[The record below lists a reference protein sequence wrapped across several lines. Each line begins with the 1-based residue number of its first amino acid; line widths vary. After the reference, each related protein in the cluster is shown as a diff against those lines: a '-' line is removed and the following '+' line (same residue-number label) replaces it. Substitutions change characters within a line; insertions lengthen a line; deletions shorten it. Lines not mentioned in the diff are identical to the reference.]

1 MHTGR
6 RLVPPLVRL
15 SQHTLRVLG
24 RCYMEV
30 LWNLLEDHRR
40 IYHGVNLLFQW
51 NIPMGSTGL
60 VGLITASTGANRV
73 TDSNIL
79 GGQINLMYMGL
90 RLWNSMEIHGAAW
103 RIIWLQCSSCCRF
116 YQCFRATGSARME
129 GYQSS
134 TVDVDLDQA
143 VGLGRSI
150 LCAESIR
157 IQWRVL
163 YFEGHLALQIATKML
178 GCSSSCVCI

>member
-1 MHTGR
+1 
-6 RLVPPLVRL
+6 VPPLVRL
-15 SQHTLRVLG
+15 SRHTLRVLG
-24 RCYMEV
+24 CCYMEV

-79 GGQINLMYMGL
+79 GGQINLMYMGS

-103 RIIWLQCSSCCRF
+103 RII
-116 YQCFRATGSARME
+116 
-129 GYQSS
+129 
-134 TVDVDLDQA
+134 
-143 VGLGRSI
+143 
-150 LCAESIR
+150 
-157 IQWRVL
+157 
-163 YFEGHLALQIATKML
+163 
-178 GCSSSCVCI
+178 